1 MLPEPHVFFFWTRKW
16 FCETVHV
23 FFTCQATWCDFHFD
37 LNGIQGLTRSLAT
50 AFWSLDAPS
59 TEFLDAMAKK
69 SHSLPPHLS
78 MKWKVKSGTG
88 NMWWGSRMIHKYT

>member
-1 MLPEPHVFFFWTRKW
+1 MLPEPHVLIFELASDFVKLCMFS
-16 FCETVHV
+16 
-23 FFTCQATWCDFHFD
+23 FTCQGTWCDFHFD

-69 SHSLPPHLS
+69 SHSLPAHLS
-78 MKWKVKSGTG
+78 MK
-88 NMWWGSRMIHKYT
+88 